1 MKMRIQDI
9 IQITELTEE
18 EIQQIKEESKKQETE
33 NKKEKTNR
41 QMDKRQPFVCLFSY
55 MARIKWYDQ

>member
-18 EIQQIKEESKKQETE
+18 EIQQIKEESKKL
-33 NKKEKTNR
+33 
-41 QMDKRQPFVCLFSY
+41 DKRQPFVCLFSY
-55 MARIKWYDQ
+55 MARIKWYD